1 MQNLINLEAV
11 RLLEEVEE
19 RAMVRQ
25 LFHVRN
31 DPFELSNKD
40 FIRLYRVN
48 KRIAIAEDVINIVS
62 EYINEQSRRSSA
74 LDINTQV
81 NKIIK
86 LFLVYDCLN
95 VVFTQYLLN

>member
-48 KRIAIAEDVINIVS
+48 KRIAEDVINIVS
-62 EYINEQSRRSSA
+62 EYINEQPRRSSA